1 MVVLTLW
8 LLLFLLLGALLGI
21 NMYSVIV
28 LQDLQSDLINSH
40 DCAHRVNQ
48 LVEPEF
54 AMQALVSALLL
65 LAGGWSWLGWG
76 MLAVHVP
83 LSAFHFKAY
92 VRREHLTEVTDVFHT
107 MDRERQRRGT
117 KMVVYVVTFVLVIY
131 LATQTAV
138 NAFLTPEGK
147 LQAAEFFKEAMTN
160 NLHHF

>member
-28 LQDLQSDLINSH
+28 LQDLQSDLINPH

-83 LSAFHFKAY
+83 LSAFHFKA
-92 VRREHLTEVTDVFHT
+92 
-107 MDRERQRRGT
+107 
-117 KMVVYVVTFVLVIY
+117 
-131 LATQTAV
+131 
-138 NAFLTPEGK
+138 
-147 LQAAEFFKEAMTN
+147 
-160 NLHHF
+160 

>member
-28 LQDLQSDLINSH
+28 LQDLQSDLINPH
-40 DCAHRVNQ
+40 DCANRVNQ

-65 LAGGWSWLGWG
+65 LAGGWSWLGLG

-83 LSAFHFKAY
+83 LSAFHFKA
-92 VRREHLTEVTDVFHT
+92 
-107 MDRERQRRGT
+107 
-117 KMVVYVVTFVLVIY
+117 
-131 LATQTAV
+131 
-138 NAFLTPEGK
+138 
-147 LQAAEFFKEAMTN
+147 
-160 NLHHF
+160 